1 MSHEAEAKIPHP
13 ARRRILVID
22 DHPLLRKGL
31 SALINQELDLVVSA
45 EAPDGDRALELLA
58 TGKFDMATVDIS
70 LPGSD
75 GIELVKTIKQ
85 RHCELPVLVLSM
97 HDEVLF
103 AERALRAGAR
113 GFIMKQEAADCI
125 LRAIRSVLEGQIYV
139 SERIATRMLKK
150 LVGGEAESGAACSL
164 DCLSDRE
171 LTIFRLIGKGY
182 GTRQIAE
189 ELHLS
194 IKTVESHRAHIK
206 EKLEITSGTELVRCA
221 CVWSAA
227 TS

>member
-1 MSHEAEAKIPHP
+1 MSDSVSTEAVPP
-13 ARRRILVID
+13 GRRRILIID

-31 SALINQELDLVVSA
+31 SALINQEPDLYVAA
-45 EAPDGDRALELLA
+45 EAPDGERGLEILA
-58 TGKFDMATVDIS
+58 GNQFDMATVDIS

-85 RHCELPVLVLSM
+85 RHGDLPVLVVSM

-125 LRAIRSVLEGQIYV
+125 LRAIRRVLEGQIYV

-150 LVGGEAESGAACSL
+150 LVGGDNEASACSL

-206 EKLEITSGTELVRCA
+206 EKLEISSGTELVRCA

>member
-1 MSHEAEAKIPHP
+1 MSQEALRESTQPT
-13 ARRRILVID
+13 RRRILVID

-31 SALINQELDLVVSA
+31 SALINQEPDLFVSA
-45 EAPDGDRALELLA
+45 EAPDGDKGLELLA
-58 TGKFDMATVDIS
+58 NGEFELVTVDIS
-70 LPGSD
+70 LPGAD

-85 RHCELPVLVLSM
+85 RFGDLPVLVLSM

-113 GFIMKQEAADCI
+113 GFIMKQEAADSI
-125 LRAIRSVLEGQIYV
+125 LRAIRRVLEGQIYV

-150 LVGGEAESGAACSL
+150 LVGGENESGACSL

-171 LTIFRLIGKGY
+171 LTIFRLIGKGF

-206 EKLEITSGTELVRCA
+206 EKLEISTGTELVRCA

-227 TS
+227 TT

>member
-1 MSHEAEAKIPHP
+1 MILEAPKDAVQP

-31 SALINQELDLVVSA
+31 SALINQELDLLVSG
-45 EAPDGDRALELLA
+45 EAPDSDRALEMLA
-58 TGKFDMATVDIS
+58 TGNFEMATVDIS
-70 LPGSD
+70 LPGAD

-85 RHCELPVLVLSM
+85 RFAELPVLVLSM

-113 GFIMKQEAADCI
+113 GFIMKQEAADSI
-125 LRAIRSVLEGQIYV
+125 LLAIRRVLDGQIYV

-150 LVGGEAESGAACSL
+150 LVGGENETGACSL

-206 EKLEITSGTELVRCA
+206 DKLEIATGTELVRCA

>member
-1 MSHEAEAKIPHP
+1 MTQETPAVQP
-13 ARRRILVID
+13 ARRRVLVID

-31 SALINQELDLVVSA
+31 SALINQEPDLLVSD
-45 EAPDGDRALELLA
+45 EAADSDRALELLS
-58 TGKFDMATVDIS
+58 TGQFDMATVDIS

-85 RHCELPVLVLSM
+85 RHTNLPLLVLSM

-113 GFIMKQEAADCI
+113 GFIMKQEAAECI
-125 LRAIRSVLEGQIYV
+125 LRAIRRVLEGQIYV

-150 LVGGEAESGAACSL
+150 LVGGDSESGACSL

-206 EKLEITSGTELVRCA
+206 DKLEISSGTELVRCA

>member
-1 MSHEAEAKIPHP
+1 MSDDKSTEVAPTG
-13 ARRRILVID
+13 RRRILVID

-31 SALINQELDLVVSA
+31 SALINQEPDLFVAA
-45 EAPDGDRALELLA
+45 EAPDGESGLELLA
-58 TGKFDMATVDIS
+58 ASKFDMVTVDIS

-85 RHCELPVLVLSM
+85 RHGEFPILVVSM
-97 HDEVLF
+97 HDEALF

-113 GFIMKQEAADCI
+113 GFIMKQEAAECI
-125 LRAIRSVLEGQIYV
+125 LRAIRRVLDGQIYV

-150 LVGGEAESGAACSL
+150 LVGGDNDSRVSSL

-206 EKLEITSGTELVRCA
+206 EKLEISSGTELVRCA

-227 TS
+227 SS

>member
-45 EAPDGDRALELLA
+45 EAPDSDRALELLA

-85 RHCELPVLVLSM
+85 RHSELPVLVLSM

-125 LRAIRSVLEGQIYV
+125 LRAIRSV
-139 SERIATRMLKK
+139 
-150 LVGGEAESGAACSL
+150 
-164 DCLSDRE
+164 
-171 LTIFRLIGKGY
+171 
-182 GTRQIAE
+182 
-189 ELHLS
+189 
-194 IKTVESHRAHIK
+194 
-206 EKLEITSGTELVRCA
+206 
-221 CVWSAA
+221 
-227 TS
+227 

>member
-1 MSHEAEAKIPHP
+1 MTQEALRDSVQP

-31 SALINQELDLVVSA
+31 SALINQELDLFVSA
-45 EAPDGDRALELLA
+45 EAPDGDQALALLA

-70 LPGSD
+70 LPGAD

-85 RHCELPVLVLSM
+85 RFSELPVLVLSM

-125 LRAIRSVLEGQIYV
+125 LCAIRRVLDGQIYV

-150 LVGGEAESGAACSL
+150 LVGGDNESGPSSL

-206 EKLEITSGTELVRCA
+206 EKLEISSGTELVRCA

>member
-1 MSHEAEAKIPHP
+1 MTEKVTDP
-13 ARRRILVID
+13 AMQTSRRRVLVVD

-31 SALINQELDLVVSA
+31 AAIINQESDLFVAA
-45 EAPDGDRALELLA
+45 ESPNGDRALELLA
-58 TGKFDMATVDIS
+58 TMKFDIATVDIS

-75 GIELVKTIKQ
+75 GIDLVRTMKQ
-85 RHCELPVLVLSM
+85 RHGELPVLVLSM

-113 GFIMKQEAADCI
+113 GFIMKQETADCI
-125 LRAIRSVLEGQIYV
+125 LCAIRRVLDGQIYV
-139 SERIATRMLKK
+139 SERIATRMLNK
-150 LVGGEAESGAACSL
+150 LVGGDAEASPYSL

-171 LTIFRLIGKGY
+171 LTIFRLIGRGY

-206 EKLEITSGTELVRCA
+206 EKLKISSGTELVRCA

-227 TS
+227 TV

>member
-1 MSHEAEAKIPHP
+1 MSQEALRESTQPT
-13 ARRRILVID
+13 RRRILVID

-31 SALINQELDLVVSA
+31 SALINQEPDLFVSA
-45 EAPDGDRALELLA
+45 EAPDGDKGLELLA
-58 TGKFDMATVDIS
+58 SGKFELVTVDIS
-70 LPGSD
+70 LPGAD

-85 RHCELPVLVLSM
+85 RFGDLPVLVLSM

-113 GFIMKQEAADCI
+113 GFIMKQEAADSI
-125 LRAIRSVLEGQIYV
+125 LRAIRRVLEGQIYV

-150 LVGGEAESGAACSL
+150 LVGGENESGACSL

-171 LTIFRLIGKGY
+171 LTIFRLIGKGF

-206 EKLEITSGTELVRCA
+206 EKLEISTGTELVRCA

-227 TS
+227 TT

>member
-1 MSHEAEAKIPHP
+1 MSDQVSSEAVPSG
-13 ARRRILVID
+13 RRRILIID

-31 SALINQELDLVVSA
+31 AALINQESDLFVVA
-45 EAPDGDRALELLA
+45 EAPDAERGLELLA
-58 TGKFDMATVDIS
+58 ANRFDMATVDIS

-85 RHCELPVLVLSM
+85 RHGELPVLVLSM

-125 LRAIRSVLEGQIYV
+125 LRAIRRVLEGQIYV

-150 LVGGEAESGAACSL
+150 LVGGDNESGACSL
-164 DCLSDRE
+164 DCLTDRE

-206 EKLEITSGTELVRCA
+206 DKLEISSGTELVRCA

>member
-1 MSHEAEAKIPHP
+1 
-13 ARRRILVID
+13 
-22 DHPLLRKGL
+22 
-31 SALINQELDLVVSA
+31 
-45 EAPDGDRALELLA
+45 
-58 TGKFDMATVDIS
+58 
-70 LPGSD
+70 
-75 GIELVKTIKQ
+75 
-85 RHCELPVLVLSM
+85 
-97 HDEVLF
+97 
-103 AERALRAGAR
+103 
-113 GFIMKQEAADCI
+113 MKQEAADCI
-125 LRAIRSVLEGQIYV
+125 LRAIRRVLEGQIYV

-150 LVGGEAESGAACSL
+150 LVGGDNEASACSL

-171 LTIFRLIGKGY
+171 LADLRLIGKGY

-206 EKLEITSGTELVRCA
+206 EKLEISSGTELVRCA

>member
-1 MSHEAEAKIPHP
+1 MPDDKSTDAVPVG
-13 ARRRILVID
+13 RRRILVID

-31 SALINQELDLVVSA
+31 SALINQEPDLLVAA
-45 EAPDGDRALELLA
+45 EAPDGECGLELLA
-58 TGKFDMATVDIS
+58 SNQFDMVTVDIS

-85 RHCELPVLVLSM
+85 RHGEFPVLVVSM

-125 LRAIRSVLEGQIYV
+125 LRAIRRVLDGQIYV

-150 LVGGEAESGAACSL
+150 LVGGDTESRVSSL

-206 EKLEITSGTELVRCA
+206 EKLEIPSGTELVRCA

-227 TS
+227 SS

>member
-1 MSHEAEAKIPHP
+1 MPDDKSTEAVP
-13 ARRRILVID
+13 AGRRRILVID

-31 SALINQELDLVVSA
+31 SALINQEPDLFVAA
-45 EAPDGDRALELLA
+45 EAPDGERGLELLA
-58 TGKFDMATVDIS
+58 ASQFDMVTVDIS

-85 RHCELPVLVLSM
+85 RHGEFPILVVSM

-113 GFIMKQEAADCI
+113 GFIMKQEAADSI
-125 LRAIRSVLEGQIYV
+125 LRAIRRVLDGQIYV

-150 LVGGEAESGAACSL
+150 LVGGDNESRVSSL

-206 EKLEITSGTELVRCA
+206 EKLEIPSGTELVRCA

-227 TS
+227 SS

>member
-1 MSHEAEAKIPHP
+1 MISESTNVAAQP

-31 SALINQELDLVVSA
+31 SALINQELDLFVSA
-45 EAPDGDRALELLA
+45 EAPDGDRAIELLA

-70 LPGSD
+70 LPGAD
-75 GIELVKTIKQ
+75 GIELVKAIKQ
-85 RHCELPVLVLSM
+85 RFSDLPVLVLSM
-97 HDEVLF
+97 HDEILF

-113 GFIMKQEAADCI
+113 GFIMKQEAAECI
-125 LRAIRSVLEGQIYV
+125 LRAIRRVLDGQIYV

-150 LVGGEAESGAACSL
+150 LVSGDSEAGTCSL

-206 EKLEITSGTELVRCA
+206 EKLEISTGTELVRCA

-227 TS
+227 TT